1 MMMTEIRMDLC
12 LYINA
17 VLIECIIEKDNGDLL
32 VDQNGRAVPRR
43 LRSLVNRHHQ
53 YLYINLSF
61 CLHTHTHYKLRQ
73 WNSGGQPLRRSN
85 TCSMPDYMQLCCSQ
99 HAVPCTSLFCGTT
112 SKYQE
117 LFDESKIQSAVNVFR
132 TSSIRFKVDQRLSH
146 TFLVFTKLL

>member
-1 MMMTEIRMDLC
+1 MMTEIRMDLC

-61 CLHTHTHYKLRQ
+61 CLHTHTHTTSWGSETAVDSPCGDLIHAVCQ
-73 WNSGGQPLRRSN
+73 I
-85 TCSMPDYMQLCCSQ
+85 TCSCVVLRMQYHVHHYFVAQPVNIRNCLMKVKSNQLSMCSGHQ
-99 HAVPCTSLFCGTT
+99 VLGSKLIKGFLTLF
-112 SKYQE
+112 
-117 LFDESKIQSAVNVFR
+117 
-132 TSSIRFKVDQRLSH
+132 
-146 TFLVFTKLL
+146 